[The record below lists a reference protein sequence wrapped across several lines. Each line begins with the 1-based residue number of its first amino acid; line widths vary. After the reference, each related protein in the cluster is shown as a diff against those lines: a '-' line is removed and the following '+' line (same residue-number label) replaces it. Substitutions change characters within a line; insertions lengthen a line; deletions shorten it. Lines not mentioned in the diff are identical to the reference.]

1 MNQPKWERCAFY
13 VSLTQRAVQS
23 AIADLMYTI
32 SVLRILIRKLF
43 KIYFYDFPTVLSM
56 LWHWFGAKMSF
67 DL

>member
-56 LWHWFGAKMSF
+56 L
-67 DL
+67 